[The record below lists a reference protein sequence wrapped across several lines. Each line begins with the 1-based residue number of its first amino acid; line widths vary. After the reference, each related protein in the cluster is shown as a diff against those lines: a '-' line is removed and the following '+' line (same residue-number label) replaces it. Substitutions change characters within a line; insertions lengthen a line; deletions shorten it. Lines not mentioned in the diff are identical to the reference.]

1 MDFKLMNCWLPLYN
15 NNDSTNVSNNN
26 NSTYD
31 SNYNNNYY
39 TLDSSNSLKT
49 NLYQI

>member
-15 NNDSTNVSNNN
+15 NSTNDSNNN

-31 SNYNNNYY
+31 SNYDNNYY

-49 NLYQI
+49 DLYQI